1 MISIQSTTLRFGIGC
16 FETIKVYDNQ
26 KVAFLDEH
34 LERLA
39 LGAQICEFQI
49 YNKEK
54 IKKEILSY
62 IKNCSQENI
71 LRIIAT
77 PETNIQYFVQPY
89 IKPKIQN
96 LKLNI
101 SSNWFR
107 QSKSPL
113 NAFKSFNYLSNY
125 LALNQALEAGFD
137 DSLILNEKKQI
148 TETTKANLFF
158 LNQENLWLTPTLTS
172 GCLPGIIRAKL
183 INFLKAKEVNL
194 KVSDLNNIKSIIAT
208 NSLIEAQNIVQI
220 NQQNFI
226 PLDLKPIK
234 AFLYKISS

>member
-1 MISIQSTTLRFGIGC
+1 M
-16 FETIKVYDNQ
+16 
-26 KVAFLDEH
+26 
-34 LERLA
+34 
-39 LGAQICEFQI
+39 
-49 YNKEK
+49 
-54 IKKEILSY
+54 
-62 IKNCSQENI
+62 
-71 LRIIAT
+71 
-77 PETNIQYFVQPY
+77 
-89 IKPKIQN
+89 
-96 LKLNI
+96 
-101 SSNWFR
+101 
-107 QSKSPL
+107 
-113 NAFKSFNYLSNY
+113 
-125 LALNQALEAGFD
+125 NQALEAGFD